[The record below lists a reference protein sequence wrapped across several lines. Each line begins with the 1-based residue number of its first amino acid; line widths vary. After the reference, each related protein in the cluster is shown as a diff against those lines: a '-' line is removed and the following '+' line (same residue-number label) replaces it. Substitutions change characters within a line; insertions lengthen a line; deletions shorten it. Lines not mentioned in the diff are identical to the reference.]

1 MFIAE
6 VTETRRSF
14 KPDQKDDQG
23 NPLPLGSIE
32 IRIGNHQSNL
42 GQVRNVFARPMIFN
56 RRIPLIGEQVLVIST
71 ATNDWSSSGT
81 KGIGFMYFCPVNGT
95 DDLAFHKFP
104 RLWKRRG
111 LVKSNNPGERKSDKE
126 ESGYSFPDPPK
137 KVENIQ
143 PFEGD
148 DLYEGRTGHS
158 IRFGSTVKGDMS
170 VYSKKPTW
178 EGSGNGDPILYI
190 RVAKPT
196 GGNTTSNSTT
206 TTFQS
211 NNKYTIEDLDKD
223 DSSLVLTSNQ
233 KLKNFKAG
241 FDKNKEA
248 KKIGQFDGKSQVAV
262 DAARV
267 VLNAKKDMLLLIGKE
282 KAILTGK
289 KVILQSDKYNVDLDV
304 LMDWLRDF
312 EKACEDIA
320 SAKATLATPAGPS
333 GISTNLS
340 DFIQLSTT
348 KFNKFKQP

>member
-6 VTETRRSF
+6 VTEIKKSF

-158 IRFGSTVKGDMS
+158 IRFGSTVKGDLS

-248 KKIGQFDGKSQVAV
+248 KKIGQFDGKSQIAV

-304 LMDWLRDF
+304 LMDFLKKWLG
-312 EKACEDIA
+312 EDVKL
-320 SAKATLATPAGPS
+320 SQGSSTYSTPAGPTGPATS
-333 GISTNLS
+333 MSQYLQLQQS
-340 DFIQLSTT
+340 D
-348 KFNKFKQP
+348 FNKFKQP